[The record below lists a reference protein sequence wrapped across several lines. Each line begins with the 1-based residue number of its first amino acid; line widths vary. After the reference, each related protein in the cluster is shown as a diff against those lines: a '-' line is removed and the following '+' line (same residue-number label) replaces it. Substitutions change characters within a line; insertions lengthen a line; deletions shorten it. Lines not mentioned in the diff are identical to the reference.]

1 MVAAHA
7 PRRSAAVW
15 AAARRRL
22 ALAVVG
28 GAALRQRD
36 AAEADRWAPLA
47 GRRSRATAGR
57 PAAVA
62 VAVAPPGVMRR
73 EPAVPLGATAD
84 PPIARSTSGEVAA
97 DPSAR
102 RRSAHVVVAGGF
114 LLLAVLGFARK
125 MQAIA
130 LTLCRLRD
138 PTAAKAKAK

>member
-28 GAALRQRD
+28 GAALS
-36 AAEADRWAPLA
+36 AMLLKL
-47 GRRSRATAGR
+47 TAGPPSPGVGRGLLRADPR
-57 PAAVA
+57 PVA

-138 PTAAKAKAK
+138 PTAAKAKAKH